1 MRISDWSSDVCSSDL
16 VIGASIAAIPV
27 QAAETDLELRFGA
40 QEGVTQ
46 ISLSP
51 DGQLIAFVAPNKGLA
66 NDLYVARIGDGE
78 APHRILRAS
87 GDPETLRWCRWATD
101 ARIVCQVAGR
111 EKIGEFVY
119 GFTTLIA
126 VDSVGGNVKTL
137 SKLRGANAIGFEG
150 RGGSV
155 IDWRDRKSTSP
166 NSSH

>member
-1 MRISDWSSDVCSSDL
+1 MRRYLSA

-27 QAAETDLELRFGA
+27 QAAETDLERRFGA

-46 ISLSP
+46 VSLSP

-101 ARIVCQVAGR
+101 VCSADEPDMIERERAHAAACHHPRNLETVAAG
-111 EKIGEFVY
+111 
-119 GFTTLIA
+119 
-126 VDSVGGNVKTL
+126 
-137 SKLRGANAIGFEG
+137 
-150 RGGSV
+150 
-155 IDWRDRKSTSP
+155 
-166 NSSH
+166 